1 MATVEEKL
9 KLIGMHCATCAVT
22 IEKKLRSTEGVVD
35 VAVSF
40 AAEDATV
47 VYDPSKTSLKR
58 IVEAVRSV
66 GYDVYKEEYLL
77 TVENLSTPDDELMVE
92 KKLSGLPGVVE
103 ASASHVSRTVRLV
116 INPLTISVE
125 EVSKLLEE
133 AGYRVSGVSGE
144 AEVEDVESKI
154 LREELSTLK
163 RTVALSLALA
173 LSLTAYL
180 VLGFAGLEPPLWD
193 AREWIGLA
201 LSTPVVFLGGR
212 RFFVGAYRALRNGT
226 ANMDTLVSLGT
237 GTAYVFS
244 LAVTLGLLES
254 PEVYYEASALV
265 ISFVLLGRY
274 MELKMKL
281 RTGEAVR
288 KLMELQAKTARVIR
302 GGAEVEVPIEEVR
315 IKDVVL
321 VRAGEK
327 IPVDGVVLEG
337 QGYVDE
343 SMLTGEPMPVA
354 KKEEDPVVAGTILKT
369 GSLKVVATRVGKET
383 VLSQIIKL
391 VRHAQ
396 TAKPPI
402 QKLVDRIAGV
412 FSWIVIAVAVA
423 TFAYWYLAAG
433 VPLNLAVLFTASV
446 LLIACPCALGL
457 ATPTAIVVGV
467 GKAAEHG
474 IIIKNMDVLEE
485 IPRLTTMVF
494 DKTGTL
500 TRGEPEVTDVHPVNG
515 YRAEDVL
522 RLAGVAERRSE
533 HPIAQAI
540 VRRAQD
546 ALGGLDGEPS
556 FFDTIPGQG
565 VVAKVDGKTVVLGNE
580 RLMKAYGV
588 DLSPASRIAERLRGE
603 AKTVIYVAVA
613 GTLAGVLAVADT
625 PRPYARD
632 VVAAL
637 RRRGL
642 KVVMLTGDNRKTAE
656 AVARSLGIDEVIA
669 EVLPED
675 KAEKIKELQRRGE
688 VVAMVGDGIND
699 APSLTQADV
708 GIAMGGG
715 TDVAKEAGDLVLM
728 RNDLRGVLTA
738 IEVGEAIRRK
748 IKFNL
753 FWAFIYN
760 VALIPIAAGALYNVA
775 HVILRPELAA
785 VAMALS
791 SISVT
796 GNALLLK
803 RWRPRHGF

>member
-9 KLIGMHCATCAVT
+9 KLIGMHCASCAVT
-22 IEKKLRSTEGVVD
+22 IEKKLRSTEGVVE
-35 VAVSF
+35 ASVSF

-77 TVENLSTPDDELMVE
+77 TVENLSTPDDELVAE
-92 KKLSGLPGVVE
+92 RKLSGLPGVVE
-103 ASASHVSRTVRLV
+103 ASASHVARTVRLV
-116 INPLTISVE
+116 INPLTLTVDE
-125 EVSKLLEE
+125 ARRVLEE
-133 AGYRVSGVSGE
+133 AGYRVTGVSGE

-154 LREELSTLK
+154 LREELRSLK

-173 LSLTAYL
+173 LGLTAYL
-180 VLGFAGLEPPLWD
+180 LPGYLGVTPPLWSF
-193 AREWIGLA
+193 REWVGLV
-201 LSTPVVFLGGR
+201 LSTPVVLLGGK

-274 MELKMKL
+274 MEIKMKL

-288 KLMELQAKTARVIR
+288 KLMELQARTARVIR
-302 GGAEVEVPIEEVR
+302 DGEEVEVPIEEVR
-315 IKDVVL
+315 VKDVVL

-327 IPVDGVVLEG
+327 LPVDGVVLEG

-354 KKEEDPVVAGTILKT
+354 KKEGDPVVAGTILKT

-423 TFAYWYLAAG
+423 TFTYWYLAAG
-433 VPLNLAVLFTASV
+433 VPLNLAVLFMASV

-485 IPRLTTMVF
+485 IPKLTTMVF

-500 TRGEPEVTDVHPVNG
+500 TRGEPEVTDVHGVNG
-515 YRAEDVL
+515 YAPEDVL
-522 RLAGVAERRSE
+522 RYAYIAEKRSE

-540 VRRAQD
+540 VRKAEE
-546 ALGGLDGEPS
+546 ALGRLDGEPG

-580 RLMKAYGV
+580 RLMKAYEV
-588 DLSPASRIAERLRGE
+588 DVSPASKVVERLRAE

-613 GTLAGVLAVADT
+613 GTLAGVLAVADM
-625 PRPYARD
+625 PRPYAGE

-637 RRRGL
+637 KRRGL
-642 KVVMLTGDNRKTAE
+642 KVVMLTGDNRRTAE
-656 AVARSLGIDEVIA
+656 AVARRLGIDEVIA

-728 RNDLRGVLTA
+728 RNDLRGVVTA
-738 IEVGEAIRRK
+738 IEVGDAIRRK

-760 VALIPIAAGALYNVA
+760 IALIPVAAGVLYPVA

-785 VAMALS
+785 LAMALS
-791 SISVT
+791 SVSVT

-803 RWRPRHGF
+803 RWRPKQEF

>member
-9 KLIGMHCATCAVT
+9 KLIGMHCASCAVT

-35 VAVSF
+35 VTVSF

-77 TVENLSTPDDELMVE
+77 TVENLSTPDDELAVE
-92 KKLSGLPGVVE
+92 KKLSAIPGIVE
-103 ASASHVSRTVRLV
+103 VSASHVARTVRLV
-116 INPLTISVE
+116 INPLTITVE
-125 EVSKLLEE
+125 EATKLLEE
-133 AGYRVSGVSGE
+133 AGYRVTGVSGE

-154 LREELSTLK
+154 LREELAGLRK
-163 RTVALSLALA
+163 TVALSLVLA
-173 LSLTAYL
+173 LGLTVYL
-180 VLGFAGLEPPLWD
+180 LPGYLGITPPLWEY
-193 AREWIGLA
+193 REWVGLA

-212 RFFVGAYRALRNGT
+212 RFFVGAYRALRNRT

-274 MELKMKL
+274 LELKMKL

-302 GGAEVEVPIEEVR
+302 DGEEVEVPIEEVR
-315 IKDVVL
+315 VKDVVL

-354 KKEEDPVVAGTILKT
+354 KKEGDPVVAGTILKT

-402 QKLVDRIAGV
+402 QKLVDRISGM
-412 FSWIVIAVAVA
+412 FSWIVIAVAIA
-423 TFAYWYLAAG
+423 TFAYWYLLVG
-433 VPLNLAVLFTASV
+433 VSLNLAVLFTASV

-485 IPRLTTMVF
+485 IPKLTTMVF

-500 TRGEPEVTDVHPVNG
+500 TRGEPEVTDVHGVNG
-515 YRAEDVL
+515 YSPEEVL
-522 RLAGVAERRSE
+522 RYAYIAEKRSE

-540 VRRAQD
+540 VRKAGEV
-546 ALGGLDGEPS
+546 LGRLDGEPG

-580 RLMKAYGV
+580 RLMKAYEV
-588 DLSPASRIAERLRGE
+588 DVSAASGLVERLRAE

-613 GTLAGVLAVADT
+613 GRLVGVLAVADT
-625 PRPYARD
+625 PRPYARE

-637 RRRGL
+637 KRRGL
-642 KVVMLTGDNRKTAE
+642 KVVMLTGDNRRTAE
-656 AVARSLGIDEVIA
+656 AVARRLGIDEVIA

-715 TDVAKEAGDLVLM
+715 TDVAKEAGDLILM

-753 FWAFIYN
+753 FWAFVYN
-760 VALIPIAAGALYNVA
+760 VALIPVAAGALYPVLGL
-775 HVILRPELAA
+775 VLRPELAA
-785 VAMALS
+785 LAMALS
-791 SISVT
+791 SVSVT

-803 RWRPRHGF
+803 RWRPSHSF